1 MLSYLKTSTTPDFF
15 EHLLMFRKPRI
26 HKQNTVHWTSQDP
39 TPSVQNVTHNLAKL
53 FITSA
58 DSATAQSKKRKKKV
72 RITPMSVSITKRSL
86 PSPPQ
91 QVTRLNN
98 SLLSDLFKKLNKRLT
113 FETVMFKFISFDS
126 YWILLEVLQVQFD
139 PSEHSITKFCK
150 VTTDGASKHKQC
162 RKRMSTNSHG
172 IFTKQFRDLQPDIGI
187 FQSFLPSNGRW
198 HCSDMRKSPR
208 VLLSRWS
215 MRQPFRSSAAV
226 NRLGSIDDPIS

>member
-98 SLLSDLFKKLNKRLT
+98 SL
-113 FETVMFKFISFDS
+113 
-126 YWILLEVLQVQFD
+126 
-139 PSEHSITKFCK
+139 
-150 VTTDGASKHKQC
+150 
-162 RKRMSTNSHG
+162 
-172 IFTKQFRDLQPDIGI
+172 
-187 FQSFLPSNGRW
+187 
-198 HCSDMRKSPR
+198 
-208 VLLSRWS
+208 
-215 MRQPFRSSAAV
+215 
-226 NRLGSIDDPIS
+226 